1 MAPLCVFNFLFTT
14 AEREVV
20 ERLYQTVRANEPSIV
35 QAAAAPSTLETK
47 EPVPKKQKKTAAV
60 AAGKPGAGG
69 CDKAAAMQQAL
80 ALFA

>member
-1 MAPLCVFNFLFTT
+1 
-14 AEREVV
+14 
-20 ERLYQTVRANEPSIV
+20 
-35 QAAAAPSTLETK
+35 LETK